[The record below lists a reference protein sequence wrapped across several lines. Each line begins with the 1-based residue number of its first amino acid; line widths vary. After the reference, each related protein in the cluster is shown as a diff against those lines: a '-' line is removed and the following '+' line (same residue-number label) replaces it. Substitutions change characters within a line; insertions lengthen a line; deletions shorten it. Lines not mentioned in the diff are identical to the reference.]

1 MTQFLQ
7 FRPHRRRRENDVE
20 GGGTRFS
27 SSDERRK
34 SGAKGGA
41 GRGGGGEG
49 EGEVIGFNA
58 HGAPFDKMANICTI
72 TVVIESLAPRRADL

>member
-41 GRGGGGEG
+41 GRGGGEG